1 MLAMNPNNL
10 KIIIILFYFTSCG
23 IALNNAITW
32 NMFIAAGWLI
42 NYSDYFSRRGIT
54 GQLILYLN
62 ELVNIP
68 LNILAWLFYCFFLY
82 PCFFVIY
89 RLITSKNYH
98 ALIYFAIFSPL
109 AVGYFI
115 NDNDWPGRTD
125 IVYLSFL
132 MLYVYYIK
140 YCNIKI
146 LGLVFFIIY
155 YFIALLIHELIV
167 FYLIFPLVISLYIG
181 SIKLRNMAIV
191 GFIFSTF
198 LGCILILLYGQGDGD
213 IICQSLM
220 DRGADSIICDGI
232 IKNSGNITDNIAYT
246 LAELQQRYMHYSLHI
261 IGIIFSLYPLYL
273 WYKSLQKDDK
283 KKLSYILVLSLC
295 NIFPLF
301 VLATDWGRWIFLWS
315 ISLLFI
321 FFLFHYVKIEENSD
335 IYSRNSVFKY
345 VMAFINNSE
354 RRLIISL
361 ILYSCVL
368 YRIPITKPGIRIGGF
383 IPDFIYDD
391 IFLKLIVSSYIN

>member
-167 FYLIFPLVISLYIG
+167 FYLIFPLFISLYIG

-232 IKNSGNITDNIAYT
+232 IKNS
-246 LAELQQRYMHYSLHI
+246 
-261 IGIIFSLYPLYL
+261 
-273 WYKSLQKDDK
+273 
-283 KKLSYILVLSLC
+283 
-295 NIFPLF
+295 
-301 VLATDWGRWIFLWS
+301 
-315 ISLLFI
+315 
-321 FFLFHYVKIEENSD
+321 
-335 IYSRNSVFKY
+335 
-345 VMAFINNSE
+345 
-354 RRLIISL
+354 
-361 ILYSCVL
+361 
-368 YRIPITKPGIRIGGF
+368 
-383 IPDFIYDD
+383 
-391 IFLKLIVSSYIN
+391 